1 MLVLLGLNSRRGAAN
16 DSVLKRPTSRTVTS
30 LGSTN
35 LPDGQSAHARSASI
49 ARRANLSQGCMLAPS
64 GKSRAGFRASRLG
77 KRDVT
82 ANRHETWGG
91 MRWTRRCRVR
101 MRSQGG
107 ESRERSREARK
118 TSGSVADGQSVWSWH
133 PLLVSSFAEAHS
145 AQPGYEMPCNSRGDG
160 GKRNSSPGRARHKLL
175 KPLRGECRVIS
186 GASAVKTRV
195 QT

>member
-1 MLVLLGLNSRRGAAN
+1 MAGA
-16 DSVLKRPTSRTVTS
+16 SSTS
-30 LGSTN
+30 LN
-35 LPDGQSAHARSASI
+35 RPDGQISHGSHVQI
-49 ARRANLSQGCMLAPS
+49 ARRANLPQECTLAPS

-77 KRDVT
+77 KRGVT

-101 MRSQGG
+101 MGSQGG
-107 ESRERSREARK
+107 ESRERSRAARE
-118 TSGSVADGQSVWSWH
+118 TSGSVADGQSVWFWH

-160 GKRNSSPGRARHKLL
+160 GKRNSSPGRARHKPL

-186 GASAVKTRV
+186 GASAVNTRV
-195 QT
+195 HT